1 MNTNKLE
8 IKKHSAIIQMSN
20 RVTLQQRKAFNA
32 LLYVARTVL
41 KEKPADHIFTIN
53 IETVKKLS
61 GIDANNNK
69 QIKKA
74 LNELTKINIEY
85 NILDKDKKETWG
97 AFVLLAGV
105 EINNYGLI
113 EFSFPHQIYKTILRP
128 DIYAFLDLNIIKGL
142 TSKYAIVLYEIAK
155 DYINVEIPTMS
166 IEKLRELFGIE
177 ETQYKNNAILKLKVL
192 DIAVREI
199 NEKTDLNVGYTEITT
214 GRKIT
219 AIKFTVTKKK
229 IDTKLLTSPIEESC
243 PDDVNDIFNNLLD
256 VGVSKLTTKSLIKN
270 YSPENI
276 NKQME
281 WLEYRKPRDH
291 AAMLIQAIKEEW
303 SIPNELLEGKQKEE
317 AKNMLENAIN
327 NASDAEYIIL
337 PSGKRFRMFSI
348 QENGYI
354 EIIGDDNKKYMVQ
367 PSTVCQSTFE

>member
-1 MNTNKLE
+1 MNTNKIE

-32 LLYVARTVL
+32 LLYVARTIL

-53 IETVKKLS
+53 IETIKKLA
-61 GIDANNNK
+61 GVDANNNK
-69 QIKKA
+69 QIKESLESLDDIK
-74 LNELTKINIEY
+74 IEY
-85 NILDKDKKETWG
+85 NILSKDNKKIWG
-97 AFVLLAGV
+97 KFALLAGI
-105 EINNYGLI
+105 EIKEGIVKFN
-113 EFSFPHQIYKTILRP
+113 FPFQIYETLLRP
-128 DIYAFLDLNIIKGL
+128 DMYAFLDLNIIKGL
-142 TSKYAIVLYEIAK
+142 TSKYAIALYEISK
-155 DYINVEIPTMS
+155 DYINVEIPAMS
-166 IEKLRELFGIE
+166 IEKVRELFGIE

-199 NEKTDLNVGYTEITT
+199 NEKTDLNVSYTEITT

-219 AIKFTVTKKK
+219 GIKFTVTKKK
-229 IDTKLLTSPIEESC
+229 IDIKLLTAPIEESLQ
-243 PDDVNDIFNNLLD
+243 DDVNDIFNNLLD
-256 VGVSKLTTKSLIKN
+256 VGVSKLTVKTIIKN

-276 NKQME
+276 KKQMD
-281 WLEYRKPRDH
+281 WLEYRKPRDP